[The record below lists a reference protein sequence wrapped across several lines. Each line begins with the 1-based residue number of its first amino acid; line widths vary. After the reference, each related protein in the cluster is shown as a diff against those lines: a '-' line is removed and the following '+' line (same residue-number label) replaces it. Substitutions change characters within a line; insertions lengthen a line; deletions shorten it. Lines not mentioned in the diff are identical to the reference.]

1 MRQEPANL
9 SPPHGSHRIAAET
22 LGNRGSYPLEWYR
35 SLHKIGRSVFAI
47 FSRIVFQYD
56 ELTLHDDGH
65 GDNQGPNHTPSV
77 ASQGRLDGGIM
88 LVEVGGVG
96 VLVGMFHVLLL
107 LARYFRLG
115 VL

>member
-47 FSRIVFQYD
+47 FL
-56 ELTLHDDGH
+56 E
-65 GDNQGPNHTPSV
+65 
-77 ASQGRLDGGIM
+77 
-88 LVEVGGVG
+88 
-96 VLVGMFHVLLL
+96 
-107 LARYFRLG
+107 
-115 VL
+115 